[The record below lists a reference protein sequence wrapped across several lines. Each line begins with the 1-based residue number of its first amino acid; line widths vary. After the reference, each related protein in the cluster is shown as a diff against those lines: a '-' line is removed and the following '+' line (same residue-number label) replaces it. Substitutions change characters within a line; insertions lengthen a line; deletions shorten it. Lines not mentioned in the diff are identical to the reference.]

1 MKKLLTLLVGILLVS
16 TVSAQPNMEKQLW
29 KDAKKKAKELTAEG
43 WIVDSSM
50 SLENILFNHYKKIS
64 TDGTSELVGNVIGN
78 TSVVTVNQGQQW
90 ATTSACISYAKE
102 SSMSLKG
109 RLVAEVGAGV
119 AGSPS
124 ADSFYEGY
132 ESSLSKELAGEVK
145 KSFGIYKNKKDGT
158 IDYIGYFVVN
168 EENAHKARMKAMEAA
183 MIESEFARSNAE
195 RIAEFVRNGQ

>member
-1 MKKLLTLLVGILLVS
+1 
-16 TVSAQPNMEKQLW
+16 
-29 KDAKKKAKELTAEG
+29 
-43 WIVDSSM
+43 
-50 SLENILFNHYKKIS
+50 
-64 TDGTSELVGNVIGN
+64 
-78 TSVVTVNQGQQW
+78 
-90 ATTSACISYAKE
+90 
-102 SSMSLKG
+102 MSLKG

-145 KSFGIYKNKKDGT
+145 KSFGVYKNKKDGT